1 MTNFGSA
8 GQVKPGPLSSTDR
21 AALDNQWATYFLI
34 DPTSGFAPA
43 RWQQQVG
50 PVVLFRP
57 GGAAI
62 SIKEVCCMHGF
73 LDQLLD
79 AFGDV
84 ARGALRHRMTPQHF
98 GRFAA
103 SFKRSTMRL
112 DLTEGRCIVIQ
123 TSLQRLWQRW
133 LRSGFARWCSLE
145 ILRSLF
151 YVQEMIV

>member
-1 MTNFGSA
+1 MTKGDKQCPTSVA
-8 GQVKPGPLSSTDR
+8 RQVKPGPLSSTDR

-98 GRFAA
+98 GSFAA
-103 SFKRSTMRL
+103 SFNEEHDETGSFL
-112 DLTEGRCIVIQ
+112 VPEG
-123 TSLQRLWQRW
+123 S
-133 LRSGFARWCSLE
+133 
-145 ILRSLF
+145 
-151 YVQEMIV
+151 M